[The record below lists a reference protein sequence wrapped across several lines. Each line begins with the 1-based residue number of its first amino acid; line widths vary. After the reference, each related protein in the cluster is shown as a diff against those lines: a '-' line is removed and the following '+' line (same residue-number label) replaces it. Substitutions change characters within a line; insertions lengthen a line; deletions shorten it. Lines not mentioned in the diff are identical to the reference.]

1 MRGRTLLGLA
11 VGSGFIAGL
20 FAAQRRM
27 GRYRRSLFSRRPL
40 DRLAAL
46 GYLSGQPGPETVR
59 LLREYLAWETHPLL
73 RRRAAAIARR
83 MEARL
88 A

>member
-1 MRGRTLLGLA
+1 MRARSFFAFA
-11 VGSGFIAGL
+11 VGLGFASGL
-20 FAAQRRM
+20 MMAQRRM
-27 GRYRRSLFSRRPL
+27 GRSRQALFSRRPL

-46 GYLSGQPGPETVR
+46 GYLSGHPGVETVQ
-59 LLREYLAWETHPLL
+59 LLREYLAWEQHPVLK
-73 RRRAAAIARR
+73 RRGAAIARR